1 MNINV
6 HIIAPYPSMVALIK
20 ECVSLFPD
28 LNIGYSVGDLE
39 NGVELAIE
47 AERGGADILISRGGT
62 ARSIKRAVTIPVID
76 VQLSGYDMI
85 RSLTLAGSLKE
96 KTAIVGFANLTSGA
110 QAIIDLLD
118 LPLKA
123 FTVTDSSEVPA
134 LILDLKSRNYKQIAG
149 DVITLKTANEYG
161 LKGFLIQSGRESIRK
176 ALEDAKLVYG
186 YLHQNDKLLRVL
198 ERFLQSSYPNLVV
211 ADECSRVVYA
221 RTADFDRNP
230 LTEEHLAAL
239 GSKLNPDGTPTS
251 EKLTLDGRTLFT
263 EGRRLDLDG
272 EVYAL
277 YVLRQASGQETA
289 QHVGLFPS
297 QAADPGPVAEAS
309 PTIRRLYEQLRV
321 LYRGGDS
328 FCLYGPKGSGKNFV
342 IDHVHREFSTD
353 GVLLAI
359 DAKRADLRTAVG
371 KIPAD
376 VTSVKLLHASR
387 VDDEQQ
393 LADLIREL
401 ADRRIRLILIEDGS
415 PPESLLRI
423 ADAVRL
429 PMPTLGERREDILP
443 LARIFLADCHQRL
456 GTDAVKI
463 QAAAE
468 ELLLEQDYPDQIDG
482 LKRRIKELAIAENG
496 YVIRA
501 ETVRKTAST
510 SPSDDDWRVP
520 GGTLKEIEQRIIES
534 VLREENHNQSR
545 TAERLGINRATLWRK
560 LKE

>member
-6 HIIAPYPSMVALIK
+6 HIIAPYPSMATIIE
-20 ECVSLFPD
+20 ECVPLFPD

-62 ARSIKRAVTIPVID
+62 ARSIKRAVTVPVID

-134 LILDLKSRNYKQIAG
+134 LILDLKSRDYKQIVG

-161 LKGFLIQSGRESIRK
+161 LKGFLIQSGRESIRN
-176 ALEDAKLVYG
+176 ALEDARLVYG
-186 YLHQNDKLLRVL
+186 YLHRNDRLVRVL

-211 ADECSRVVYA
+211 ADERSRVVYA

-251 EKLTLDGRTLFT
+251 EKLTLDGRTLIA
-263 EGRRLDLDG
+263 EGRRLDVDG
-272 EVYAL
+272 EIYAL
-277 YVLRQASGQETA
+277 YVLRQGVGQETA
-289 QHVGLFPS
+289 RHTGLFPIR
-297 QAADPGPVAEAS
+297 AEDPGPVAEAS
-309 PTIRRLYEQLRV
+309 PAIRRLYEQLRA

-342 IDHVHREFSTD
+342 VDHVHREASPE

-359 DAKRADLRTAVG
+359 DAERADLRKAAG
-371 KIPAD
+371 EIPAD
-376 VTSVKLLHASR
+376 ATSVKLLNASR
-387 VDDEQQ
+387 TNDERQ
-393 LADLIREL
+393 LANLVRDL
-401 ADRRIRLILIEDGS
+401 ADRGIRLILIEDGS
-415 PPESLLRI
+415 PPPSLLGI

-429 PMPTLGERREDILP
+429 PMPTLDQRREDVLP
-443 LARIFLADCHQRL
+443 LARIFLADCHHRL

-463 QAAAE
+463 QTAAE
-468 ELLLEQDYPDQIDG
+468 ELLLEQDYPDQING
-482 LKRRIKELAIAENG
+482 LKRRIKELAIAETG

-501 ETVRKTAST
+501 ETVRKTTPEPLSV
-510 SPSDDDWRVP
+510 DDWRVP